1 VVGADRAR
9 LLRPAQSVVAERVGS
24 TGRSGRKR
32 NAQQGRWS
40 ATTRKSGAAPTAP
53 PRTRG
58 RRTSGNGCAD
68 RTAPQ
73 PAHPAWAK
81 RRTKPTSEI
90 DERTRVKVVTDQ
102 PFTYWH
108 KSSRGGGNGR
118 NCLEVATL
126 ETTVALR
133 DSKDRTGPVL
143 VFTKAAWK
151 AFLPSAKDGSSTR
164 PPDSRR
170 GELRGRPGT

>member
-1 VVGADRAR
+1 MGAPIARAPR
-9 LLRPAQSVVAERVGS
+9 LAYPPQSAHQS
-24 TGRSGRKR
+24 
-32 NAQQGRWS
+32 
-40 ATTRKSGAAPTAP
+40 
-53 PRTRG
+53 
-58 RRTSGNGCAD
+58 RR
-68 RTAPQ
+68 R
-73 PAHPAWAK
+73 
-81 RRTKPTSEI
+81 EI

-108 KSSRGGGNGR
+108 KSSRSGGNGR

-133 DSKDRTGPVL
+133 DSKDRTAPVL